1 MLIQVIFGKK
11 YALIK
16 KSEKV
21 MMALSDDITAE
32 ILRDAKD
39 KGDEEEESLDTTELD
54 MTLPNADES
63 EIL

>member
-1 MLIQVIFGKK
+1 
-11 YALIK
+11 
-16 KSEKV
+16 